1 MSSAPFPCIDREALR
16 QTITAA
22 SGALRVGFACAA
34 AVDADARDIYL
45 RWIADGRHGEMSY
58 LERYQ
63 DVRDDPRLL
72 LDGAATVI
80 SCAFDYRQPH
90 RHPLFA
96 DYALGRDYHE
106 VVRER
111 LTDAAEAITATYGGQ
126 TRVCVDTAPI
136 RERYWAARA
145 GIGRIGL
152 NNQLIVDGVGSQ
164 VFLGE
169 IIWTVDVEPDH
180 AAEGHGCGDCRAC
193 VRACPAGAL
202 DGCGSIDARRCLSY
216 LTIEYRGELPR
227 PLPRGG
233 RIYGCDICQAV
244 CPRCVPAADSNPIA
258 DLAARPSVMSL
269 DREAIAAMTQEDF
282 SRIFTHSAVKRCK
295 LAGLKRNLQAGE

>member
-111 LTDAAEAITATYGGQ
+111 LTDAAEAASVS
-126 TRVCVDTAPI
+126 TRRLYANVT
-136 RERYWAARA
+136 
-145 GIGRIGL
+145 G
-152 NNQLIVDGVGSQ
+152 
-164 VFLGE
+164 
-169 IIWTVDVEPDH
+169 
-180 AAEGHGCGDCRAC
+180 
-193 VRACPAGAL
+193 
-202 DGCGSIDARRCLSY
+202 
-216 LTIEYRGELPR
+216 PR
-227 PLPRGG
+227 
-233 RIYGCDICQAV
+233 
-244 CPRCVPAADSNPIA
+244 VPAS
-258 DLAARPSVMSL
+258 AA
-269 DREAIAAMTQEDF
+269 
-282 SRIFTHSAVKRCK
+282 
-295 LAGLKRNLQAGE
+295 